1 MHEYIIGKTGVGK
14 STLLEH
20 HALGNEGGFAF
31 LDPHGDSAMK
41 LADTIDCIFW
51 EPSDTEH
58 VIGFNPLKNIPSGQ
72 RHLVAAQVVSS
83 FKAIWGESWGP
94 RLEWILYN
102 SLRLL
107 LDNNATLLD
116 IPLVLTDSSYRTRCL
131 RRASFKKFWE
141 NEFEA
146 WDDRYRN
153 EAIAPVLNKVGQL
166 TANPV
171 LAGILAHGTINIS
184 RVMDRGQRL
193 VVNLSKG
200 KLGEE
205 PSHLLGALLVS
216 AFAQAAEARAN
227 IPFEERRPFTLYVD
241 EFQNFATDSFARI
254 LSEARKYRLDLVLA
268 HQFLGQV
275 PDLLRQAVFGNVGR
289 FVSFKVGS
297 EDAPLIARELGLHNP
312 EILTDLERFEA
323 WERVGMQPNNFKSD
337 APIGAKE
344 RISAVRRRTH
354 SRYVRAA

>member
-1 MHEYIIGKTGVGK
+1 
-14 STLLEH
+14 
-20 HALGNEGGFAF
+20 
-31 LDPHGDSAMK
+31 
-41 LADTIDCIFW
+41 
-51 EPSDTEH
+51 
-58 VIGFNPLKNIPSGQ
+58 
-72 RHLVAAQVVSS
+72 
-83 FKAIWGESWGP
+83 
-94 RLEWILYN
+94 
-102 SLRLL
+102 
-107 LDNNATLLD
+107 
-116 IPLVLTDSSYRTRCL
+116 
-131 RRASFKKFWE
+131 
-141 NEFEA
+141 
-146 WDDRYRN
+146 
-153 EAIAPVLNKVGQL
+153 VGQL

-216 AFAQAAEARAN
+216 AFAQAAEQRAN

-337 APIGAKE
+337 APVRAKG
-344 RISAVRRRTH
+344 RISAVRNRTR
-354 SRYVRAA
+354 SRYVRVARC